1 MDDYKLWA
9 EFRAQKEQRKEI
21 LKRIHIAIDKS
32 RLLCELTEGIDPF
45 ELFKKITDLAQHY
58 TLGHATGVFKRYR
71 ATLLKCINQMTKP
84 RITKAQF
91 DFAFNNY
98 RGIYRG
104 KLEIDNRL
112 YPLPE
117 QKYHEIAMNIWRKR
131 GMPKF
136 RKRKITGV
144 KFGLPVTNVV
154 HYYRSYPIINERV
167 IGVYI
172 YRDAFSKRAH
182 IRVEIDG

>member
-1 MDDYKLWA
+1 VDDYKLWA

-45 ELFKKITDLAQHY
+45 GLFKKITDLAHNY
-58 TLGHATGVFKRYR
+58 TLGHRYR

-136 RKRKITGV
+136 GKRKVTGV
-144 KFGLPVTNVV
+144 RFGPPVTKVV
-154 HYYRSYPIINERV
+154 HRHGCYPVIIERT

-172 YRDAFSKRAH
+172 YQDAFSKRTN

>member
-1 MDDYKLWA
+1 
-9 EFRAQKEQRKEI
+9 
-21 LKRIHIAIDKS
+21 
-32 RLLCELTEGIDPF
+32 
-45 ELFKKITDLAQHY
+45 
-58 TLGHATGVFKRYR
+58 
-71 ATLLKCINQMTKP
+71 MTKP

-154 HYYRSYPIINERV
+154 HHYRNYRSYPVITERV

>member
-1 MDDYKLWA
+1 
-9 EFRAQKEQRKEI
+9 
-21 LKRIHIAIDKS
+21 
-32 RLLCELTEGIDPF
+32 LCELTEGIDPF

-144 KFGLPVTNVV
+144 KFGLPVTTD
-154 HYYRSYPIINERV
+154 YL
-167 IGVYI
+167 
-172 YRDAFSKRAH
+172 
-182 IRVEIDG
+182 VETNGEGYGRIVTLLLQVLRPTFTDDGGDY